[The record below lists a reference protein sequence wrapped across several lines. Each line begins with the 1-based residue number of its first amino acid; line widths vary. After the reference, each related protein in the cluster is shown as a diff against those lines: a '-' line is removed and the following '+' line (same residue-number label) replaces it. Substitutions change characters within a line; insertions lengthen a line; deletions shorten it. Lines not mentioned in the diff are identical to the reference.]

1 MRRGFEWIADH
12 PLIALGVISLV
23 TVGFLIFIPSLTT
36 DTDFSNYI
44 DKDDPALRA
53 MERAEGRYGDQS
65 LLLIAVEN
73 DEGIFNVKT
82 LTKIDR
88 LQRRL
93 EVIRGVDG
101 ITGPLNAQVVTG
113 TATEI
118 RVGPAAPDGAVPATP
133 EALDAYRKRV
143 LGSNTLRD
151 YIVSSDGLAA
161 TLSIK
166 LRPDADR
173 IAVAKEVV
181 EIVGEENTPPE
192 RIYIAGLSYMNVV
205 LAGSMV
211 KDLRVL
217 LPLVILMIVCV
228 LYGSFRSL
236 RGVLLPLLVV
246 SLSTVWA
253 LGLMAIFAIPVTII
267 SFILPV
273 ILIAIGIAYGIHVLN
288 RYYEEIDS
296 GVDRRTAVV
305 ETGLRMVAP
314 VSMAGLTTMA
324 GFLSLLNSLLI
335 PQRQFGLFAAAGV
348 LAAMILSLVLI
359 PAFLS
364 LLSVP
369 KRPVMKKKR
378 GLSEWVFS
386 FLERLVIHHRKA
398 ILVFSVALLGG
409 FLAGLPFLQ
418 IETSQREF
426 LGGESPVVQAMDA
439 MARHFSGSEQLMIEI
454 DTGEEGGLKEPKVL
468 EQISALQEFL
478 KTQGVRKT
486 IALPDMIREMNQK
499 FHADDPAYFV
509 VPDSRKVISEL
520 LFLSTGNLGNM
531 ALGNYSAGEVM
542 GLYPLESSAKQVAL
556 VRAIEDYLKRH
567 FTGSVRAEMVG
578 PTRVQSRLFSQIAL
592 SQLKS
597 LGTSILAAGLIVV
610 FLMSSLVAGLVS
622 LIPLI
627 LTVAVNFGVM
637 AYSGTPLNMATLM
650 VSSIA
655 IGIGIDYAI
664 HFISRFRREV
674 ALGGSTEQALG
685 ITLRTTGR
693 GIAANALALALG
705 FIVLL
710 VSSFKGTREFGLLIA
725 MTMVIS
731 ATSAFTIIPA
741 ILIVWKPRF
750 LTRPDRM
757 RFRNTVTK

>member
-1 MRRGFEWIADH
+1 
-12 PLIALGVISLV
+12 
-23 TVGFLIFIPSLTT
+23 
-36 DTDFSNYI
+36 
-44 DKDDPALRA
+44 
-53 MERAEGRYGDQS
+53 
-65 LLLIAVEN
+65 
-73 DEGIFNVKT
+73 
-82 LTKIDR
+82 
-88 LQRRL
+88 
-93 EVIRGVDG
+93 
-101 ITGPLNAQVVTG
+101 
-113 TATEI
+113 
-118 RVGPAAPDGAVPATP
+118 
-133 EALDAYRKRV
+133 
-143 LGSNTLRD
+143 
-151 YIVSSDGLAA
+151 
-161 TLSIK
+161 
-166 LRPDADR
+166 
-173 IAVAKEVV
+173 
-181 EIVGEENTPPE
+181 
-192 RIYIAGLSYMNVV
+192 
-205 LAGSMV
+205 
-211 KDLRVL
+211 
-217 LPLVILMIVCV
+217 
-228 LYGSFRSL
+228 
-236 RGVLLPLLVV
+236 
-246 SLSTVWA
+246 
-253 LGLMAIFAIPVTII
+253 
-267 SFILPV
+267 
-273 ILIAIGIAYGIHVLN
+273 
-288 RYYEEIDS
+288 
-296 GVDRRTAVV
+296 
-305 ETGLRMVAP
+305 
-314 VSMAGLTTMA
+314 
-324 GFLSLLNSLLI
+324 
-335 PQRQFGLFAAAGV
+335 
-348 LAAMILSLVLI
+348 
-359 PAFLS
+359 
-364 LLSVP
+364 
-369 KRPVMKKKR
+369 
-378 GLSEWVFS
+378 
-386 FLERLVIHHRKA
+386 
-398 ILVFSVALLGG
+398 
-409 FLAGLPFLQ
+409 
-418 IETSQREF
+418 
-426 LGGESPVVQAMDA
+426 
-439 MARHFSGSEQLMIEI
+439 
-454 DTGEEGGLKEPKVL
+454 
-468 EQISALQEFL
+468 
-478 KTQGVRKT
+478 
-486 IALPDMIREMNQK
+486 
-499 FHADDPAYFV
+499 
-509 VPDSRKVISEL
+509 
-520 LFLSTGNLGNM
+520 M